1 MPWWV
6 LRSPAG
12 KMGVIYSVIRPSQAV
27 GEPFED
33 YGEAIREKGRRA
45 VEEMKEGRK

>member
-6 LRSPAG
+6 LRSPIG
-12 KMGVIYSVIRPSQAV
+12 KMGVIFSVIRPSQAV

-33 YGEAIREKGRRA
+33 YGEAMREKTARE
-45 VEEMKEGRK
+45 VKEMKK

>member
-6 LRSPAG
+6 LRSPMG
-12 KMGVIYSVIRPSQAV
+12 KMGVIFSVIRPSQAV

-33 YGEAIREKGRRA
+33 YGEAMREKAAKA
-45 VEEMKEGRK
+45 VAEMKEGKK